1 MLVINSDEHHDH
13 DDHNTIIK
21 MKKIKEKRRRKKCRK
36 QKSNNFSS
44 VENDAVDSKNTESEK
59 MIDHILNNTAA
70 ATVVEKASDSSKPLL
85 GEFGLPHQELESL
98 ENDLAFNLPISSA
111 SISS

>member
-1 MLVINSDEHHDH
+1 
-13 DDHNTIIK
+13 
-21 MKKIKEKRRRKKCRK
+21 
-36 QKSNNFSS
+36 
-44 VENDAVDSKNTESEK
+44 
-59 MIDHILNNTAA
+59 MIDHILNNTATT
-70 ATVVEKASDSSKPLL
+70 TVVEKASDSSKPLL